1 MTVTFFTGIIQQQP
15 GGGAADQLL
24 FQDEHRARRL
34 LFREIAQSSMYITA
48 RLPSRSS

>member
-1 MTVTFFTGIIQQQP
+1 MTVSFFTGIVKQQP
-15 GGGAADQLL
+15 GGGAVDQLL
-24 FQDEHRARRL
+24 FQNEHSERCL